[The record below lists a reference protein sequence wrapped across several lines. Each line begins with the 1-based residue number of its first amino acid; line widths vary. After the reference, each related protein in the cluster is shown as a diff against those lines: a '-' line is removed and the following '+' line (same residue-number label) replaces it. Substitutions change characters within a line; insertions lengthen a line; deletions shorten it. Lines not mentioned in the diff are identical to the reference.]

1 MVSSLRRGAHGPMR
15 YKWRSRLSKLMS
27 KARLVWAY
35 ADRTVDNTFRYANC
49 FGSARGPL
57 LYAFSSVRR
66 SSRGRLVEAVV
77 ADTDTKLLVR
87 LGTSDVSVFN
97 GIYCWREY
105 EWKLQIPPRVIV
117 DAGAYTGL
125 SSAYFAMCYPEAQI
139 IAIEPSDSN
148 FELLMR
154 NTSRFKNVRPIHAA
168 LWGHTG
174 SLTLTDPGYG
184 AWAFQVSAA
193 ENPSATDD
201 PWLGGGSGHRV
212 RAITISDV
220 IRDYGL
226 DRIDLLKLDI
236 EGSEREVFRQCDSW
250 IGQVD
255 AICMELHDRFKAGC
269 SRSFFKA
276 IDEFPIELW
285 RGENVLV
292 VRKGSPLSP
301 KGGSLP
307 ACLNRLLC
315 TGLR

>member
-1 MVSSLRRGAHGPMR
+1 MIERYERRP
-15 YKWRSRLSKLMS
+15 RLSKLTS
-27 KARLVWAY
+27 KARLAWAY

-57 LYAFSSVRR
+57 LYTLSTVRR
-66 SSRGRLVEAVV
+66 SSRGRLVEAAV

-87 LGTSDVSVFN
+87 LGTSDISVFN
-97 GIYCWREY
+97 GIYVWQEY
-105 EWKLQIPPRVIV
+105 EWELQSLPRVIV

-125 SSAYFAMCYPEAQI
+125 SSAYFAMRYPEAQI

-148 FELLMR
+148 FELLTR
-154 NTSRFKNVRPIHAA
+154 NTSRFKNVHPIHAA

-174 SLTLTDPGYG
+174 SLMLADPGYG
-184 AWAFQVSAA
+184 AWGLQVRAA
-193 ENPSATDD
+193 ENPPATDT
-201 PWLGGGSGHRV
+201 PLLGDSSGRPV
-212 RAITISDV
+212 RSITVSDV

-236 EGSEREVFRQCDSW
+236 EGSEREVFRQCDAW

-255 AICMELHDRFKAGC
+255 AICIELHDRFKAGC

-292 VRKGSPLSP
+292 IRKGSPLSP
-301 KGGSLP
+301 EKILS
-307 ACLNRLLC
+307 
-315 TGLR
+315 